1 MGFIWDIVIAL
12 LIGVVLTLIFTL
24 GFRRRG
30 PWANVLLFFLVV
42 FLGTW
47 TASIWIPPVG
57 PSLLGVFWLSP
68 LMVGLIL
75 ALLLAAA
82 FPATPRRR
90 SREEIRL
97 KPEIP
102 SLVAVA
108 VDVFFI
114 ILLIL
119 FGAVILIGYLR

>member
-1 MGFIWDIVIAL
+1 MGLIWDVLIAL
-12 LIGVVLTLIFTL
+12 LVGILLTLIFTL

-30 PWANVLLFFLVV
+30 PWSNILLFFLVV

-47 TASIWIPPVG
+47 TAGIWIPPVG

-82 FPATPRRR
+82 FPSAPRRR
-90 SREEIRL
+90 SREEIDL
-97 KPEIP
+97 KPEVP
-102 SLVAVA
+102 SPVVVA

-114 ILLIL
+114 VLLIV
-119 FGAVILIGYLR
+119 FAAVILVGYLR

>member
-1 MGFIWDIVIAL
+1 MVLIWDVVIAL
-12 LIGVVLTLIFTL
+12 LVGILMTLIFSL

-30 PWANVLLFFLVV
+30 PWSNILLFFLVV

-47 TASIWIPPVG
+47 TAGIWIPPVG
-57 PSLLGVFWLSP
+57 PPLLGVFWLSP

-97 KPEIP
+97 KPEVP
-102 SLVAVA
+102 SPVVVA

-114 ILLIL
+114 VLLIL
-119 FGAVILIGYLR
+119 FAVVILIGYLR